1 VRELLHAKIH
11 RATVTH
17 VEPDYIGSI
26 GIDRTL
32 LEKADI
38 WAGEKVLVSD
48 LNNGARFETY
58 VVEEEADSGIIAVNG
73 AAAHLVRKGDEV
85 IIMAFE
91 LSKFPLKAKIV
102 LVDDRNRFVKYL

>member
-17 VEPDYIGSI
+17 VKPDYIGSI
-26 GIDRTL
+26 GIDKAL

-38 WAGEKVLVSD
+38 WIGEKVLVSD

-58 VVEEEADSGIIAVNG
+58 VVEEEADSGIVAVNG
-73 AAAHLVRKGDEV
+73 AAARLVKKGDKI

-91 LSKFPLKAKIV
+91 LSQSPSKARIV